1 MTDAPMIRPG
11 EVSGRP
17 KLVVRYP
24 TDPNSLA
31 ALLPPGFSPWGEP
44 TVLLGVYC
52 VPVHG
57 EPEHGISTKIPATFN
72 GVEGWFTLGIGID
85 QESAIFISQETNGQP
100 KFPCEVTYFRLGNT
114 IEARATHQGYTF
126 MAYRGNVPEASNENA
141 PELDGTER
149 VEHEWWIKHSRK
161 IGGGQGYDFPPHVVD
176 VRTAGVATHIEPL
189 SGELILSHSPWDPIA
204 ALLPICGEVSAEL
217 VTMRHTA
224 REITVA
230 GPLDPDAFWPFADT
244 IGGSRWPGM
253 RGAPRSR

>member
-1 MTDAPMIRPG
+1 MIRPG

-24 TDPNSLA
+24 TDPNNIA

-114 IEARATHQGYTF
+114 IEAR
-126 MAYRGNVPEASNENA
+126 
-141 PELDGTER
+141 
-149 VEHEWWIKHSRK
+149 
-161 IGGGQGYDFPPHVVD
+161 VD
-176 VRTAGVATHIEPL
+176 L
-189 SGELILSHSPWDPIA
+189 
-204 ALLPICGEVSAEL
+204 
-217 VTMRHTA
+217 
-224 REITVA
+224 
-230 GPLDPDAFWPFADT
+230 
-244 IGGSRWPGM
+244 
-253 RGAPRSR
+253 